1 VPLRH
6 RPSAV
11 HASDDGFSSGFLLDS
26 LRPQA
31 RPPSTAPPSEHAFPS
46 STSVGVAHDN
56 DQRAAAERR
65 GLADEGVSSSGVR
78 FGGARDARPPL
89 DRTTASPFF
98 AAGSVRD
105 CGSEPE
111 REDGRRAASPKIQML
126 AHEGHGRELETRA
139 ALAPAASAPLTSQP
153 SAPPPSPLREGIAS
167 TAGRHPH
174 APAASTS
181 ARSVPSRAS
190 SESGVAADDAPLQ
203 QARAEYIGLEYGTFM
218 GHSDVDGGSAAAP
231 PPAPPPV
238 MCDQRTQTVQTM
250 GVDATTQ
257 TDE

>member
-1 VPLRH
+1 M
-6 RPSAV
+6 
-11 HASDDGFSSGFLLDS
+11 
-26 LRPQA
+26 
-31 RPPSTAPPSEHAFPS
+31 
-46 STSVGVAHDN
+46 
-56 DQRAAAERR
+56 
-65 GLADEGVSSSGVR
+65 
-78 FGGARDARPPL
+78 
-89 DRTTASPFF
+89 
-98 AAGSVRD
+98 
-105 CGSEPE
+105 
-111 REDGRRAASPKIQML
+111 IQML
-126 AHEGHGRELETRA
+126 AQEGHGRELETRA